1 MANYNVGNIEIGLI
15 SNTGTVVKDIDL
27 LIRQIN
33 KIERLDKAVQ
43 DSFNSINKLGN
54 GLNKIERIKMEGIA
68 NQFERISLS
77 TKKLNTELNG
87 IEQPKFTE
95 TATQLNKLANAF
107 RHFEKINDYDF
118 TKIQGSFE
126 KLNTIITPFLEK
138 LKESESSLVAMS
150 NVLKSLKT
158 NTIEKAK
165 NEISKVDKESKKASV
180 NINKMFSIGK
190 IYWFINYTK
199 RLFAVFGKII
209 NASIDFEETLNKFQ
223 VSFGIMSDDAEKFA
237 NKLTYA
243 FNLSRQS
250 IMDYMS
256 TFNSMLKSLGG
267 LDVEQSFNLSKTL
280 TQLALDYSSLFNVTV
295 DSAMKSFQSV
305 LSGQIR
311 SIRSVSGIDV
321 SENTIFQYYQE
332 LGGEKTMRQL
342 SQLEKRLLRIYALEK
357 QMNELGAIGDLEK
370 TINSASNVIKQI
382 SETVEELFVYL
393 GNLAQE
399 FFKPLLT
406 NILAVLLVAKDL
418 AKYLADIKGLV
429 TVEYEQG
436 KNDLFGEISNSADE
450 ASESVDGLL
459 GKLSFDKFEALS
471 KSTSVSSDLSKIVQA
486 IALYNS
492 SLESIK
498 SNSRNIADNFLS
510 WLGFIQEIDP
520 ITGET
525 NLKLKDG
532 YTNLEKIKDI
542 ALQLLSLGIGYAI
555 VRLISNFTLLN
566 LSVRTLNI
574 ALGTILIAS
583 IINLTLNWD
592 KLSNTAKALNI
603 VVIALSTTFLILRN
617 RLLLVAIIG
626 KLVIAVK
633 ALSSAFVILMVAIKG
648 VALQLLSFS
657 LMIGMI
663 VGAVAIF
670 SYMDTWNE
678 KTKLLVGVLGT
689 LTSVLI
695 GAAGAWL
702 ALNGVISMGT
712 AIPVII
718 GSIAVG
724 IASMKSL
731 LDGLKEVKA
740 YANGGLVS
748 RGQLFIA
755 NEKGAELVGNFG
767 NSTGVANNDMIVKA
781 IENASYRG
789 FVRAMGTQDNSNNI
803 TLNLGN
809 DSAVARALFEPLIE
823 EANRKGYRIVKA

>member
-1 MANYNVGNIEIGLI
+1 
-15 SNTGTVVKDIDL
+15 
-27 LIRQIN
+27 
-33 KIERLDKAVQ
+33 
-43 DSFNSINKLGN
+43 
-54 GLNKIERIKMEGIA
+54 
-68 NQFERISLS
+68 
-77 TKKLNTELNG
+77 
-87 IEQPKFTE
+87 
-95 TATQLNKLANAF
+95 
-107 RHFEKINDYDF
+107 
-118 TKIQGSFE
+118 
-126 KLNTIITPFLEK
+126 
-138 LKESESSLVAMS
+138 
-150 NVLKSLKT
+150 
-158 NTIEKAK
+158 
-165 NEISKVDKESKKASV
+165 
-180 NINKMFSIGK
+180 
-190 IYWFINYTK
+190 
-199 RLFAVFGKII
+199 
-209 NASIDFEETLNKFQ
+209 
-223 VSFGIMSDDAEKFA
+223 
-237 NKLTYA
+237 
-243 FNLSRQS
+243 
-250 IMDYMS
+250 
-256 TFNSMLKSLGG
+256 
-267 LDVEQSFNLSKTL
+267 
-280 TQLALDYSSLFNVTV
+280 
-295 DSAMKSFQSV
+295 
-305 LSGQIR
+305 
-311 SIRSVSGIDV
+311 
-321 SENTIFQYYQE
+321 
-332 LGGEKTMRQL
+332 MRQL

-450 ASESVDGLL
+450 AGESVDGLL

-542 ALQLLSLGIGYAI
+542 ALQLFSLGIGYAI

-583 IINLTLNWD
+583 IVNLTLNWD

-626 KLVIAVK
+626 KLEIAVV
-633 ALSSAFVILMVAIKG
+633 ALSNAFWILMSSISAVS
-648 VALQLLSFS
+648 LQLLSFS
-657 LMIGMI
+657 LMVGMI

-803 TLNLGN
+803 TLKLGN